1 MFIGVAA
8 PNLELGL
15 RGTMESEPE
24 NLSEASARITVVEQ
38 RRCPRFKLDVD
49 ITITPRGGEILRG
62 RAVDISETG
71 ISAMLKI
78 EVAVGVVVELSFPCP
93 LDEVTVLAVVRQRN
107 AFRYGFQF
115 ADPDDTRE
123 RIRCACRRLLP
134 CS

>member
-1 MFIGVAA
+1 
-8 PNLELGL
+8 
-15 RGTMESEPE
+15 MESEPE

-115 ADPDDTRE
+115 VESADVHKTIWE
-123 RIRCACRRLLP
+123 TCRHLEVEQGLGKF
-134 CS
+134 